1 MPEQFIKSVRKTGS
15 SLGISIP
22 KEIVD
27 LLSIREDDILRI
39 NIEKVKKVGK

>member
-27 LLSIREDDILRI
+27 LLSIREDDILRVAV
-39 NIEKVKKVGK
+39 EKVKKSGK